1 MEPLISPIAII
12 LYFLC
17 ALGLLWLTARTIR
30 TIVSGDDPSLSDT
43 EANFE
48 RELRRGNSR
57 QTSSNTLM
65 LSKRV
70 QSLALE
76 NQQIEACKALMEEA
90 GVSLSVAKQAIDD
103 FLASPR

>member
-1 MEPLISPIAII
+1 
-12 LYFLC
+12 
-17 ALGLLWLTARTIR
+17 
-30 TIVSGDDPSLSDT
+30 
-43 EANFE
+43 
-48 RELRRGNSR
+48 
-57 QTSSNTLM
+57 M

-76 NQQIEACKALMEEA
+76 NQQIEACKVLMEEA